1 MSLPRPIAGDWL
13 GLRRT
18 ADSRAR
24 EASLYLVN
32 RLRERLGAASG
43 PVSVLDLGAGT
54 GANQAWLAPRLGD
67 DGSGGTGLDQ
77 HWTLLDHDPA
87 LLELAADVTHPR
99 VLGTTRVR
107 ADLRDLPRLLAGAA
121 APRLVTCS
129 AVLDLFT
136 PSQVDQLCRS
146 CLGTGSAALL
156 ALSVTGR
163 VTVLPGHPDD
173 DRVARAFNA
182 HQQRAA
188 TGSGQAGGT
197 RVAALSGP
205 DGWRLAVSV
214 FSAAGWQVHT
224 AATDWD
230 LGPDLA
236 PMAGRFLADR
246 VYAVLEFAADRDEE
260 SLAGTA
266 RSWLAARLAQLEDGD
281 LRVRVEHRDVLAVA
295 P

>member
-13 GLRRT
+13 GLRRA

-24 EASLYLVN
+24 EASLPLVN

-43 PVSVLDLGAGT
+43 PVSVLDVGAGT
-54 GANQAWLAPRLGD
+54 GANQAWLAPRLGE

-87 LLELAADVTHPR
+87 LLELAAAVTHPR
-99 VLGTTRVR
+99 ILGTTRVQ

-129 AVLDLFT
+129 AVLDLLT
-136 PSQVDQLCRS
+136 PSQVDQLCRG
-146 CLGTGSAALL
+146 CLGTGTAALL

-173 DRVARAFNA
+173 DRVAGAFNA

-188 TGSGQAGGT
+188 TGPVPAGTPG
-197 RVAALSGP
+197 AALSGP
-205 DGWRLAVSV
+205 DGWPLAVSV
-214 FSAAGWQVHT
+214 FRAAGWQVHT

-246 VYAVLEFAADRDEE
+246 VDAVLELAAYRGEE
-260 SLAGTA
+260 SLDGIA
-266 RSWLAARLAQLEDGD
+266 RSWLAARLAQLADGD